1 MCRWRLSMQSLFRP
15 VFFFAVIGF
24 VISSQPGHAI
34 TEQEEM
40 IQKAHI
46 SVQKLLQ
53 NERIGV
59 SVKDALRQAKGG
71 LIFPNLYK
79 GAFFFG
85 AEGGSGVLMAKG
97 TNDRWSYPAFYFMG
111 SGSFGLQIGAQSA
124 EVMLIIMTKR
134 GLNAVLKQKV
144 KLGADVNAAIGPYGV
159 GAKAGTTVNL
169 GADILAYSINQGAF
183 AGFSFEGAVIY
194 PRSEFTAD
202 YYSDPAAEARA
213 VVIEGRFRNPQAD
226 TLRESLF
233 LPPN

>member
-1 MCRWRLSMQSLFRP
+1 
-15 VFFFAVIGF
+15 
-24 VISSQPGHAI
+24 
-34 TEQEEM
+34 
-40 IQKAHI
+40 
-46 SVQKLLQ
+46 
-53 NERIGV
+53 
-59 SVKDALRQAKGG
+59 
-71 LIFPNLYK
+71 
-79 GAFFFG
+79 
-85 AEGGSGVLMAKG
+85 MAKG

-159 GAKAGTTVNL
+159 GAKSRGTTVNL

-233 LPPN
+233 LPQN